1 MKYIL
6 STVSILALLGV
17 SLFATTSLLGGGP
30 TLSVT
35 GGEPGGYMHI
45 TVSGLDAGSEF
56 VLVLSS
62 LGPGPTATPFGD
74 IAVTAPFRMTPRF
87 AEQAGSFNWSSTVPL
102 GAAGAT
108 FYMQVVEFEA
118 GGGTTMSNPATISVE

>member
-6 STVSILALLGV
+6 SLIPTLALLGA
-17 SLFATTSLLGGGP
+17 SLFATTGLLGGGP
-30 TLSVT
+30 TLTVT

-45 TVSGLDAGSEF
+45 TVSGLATGSEF

-74 IAVTAPFRMTPRF
+74 IAVTAPFRLTPRF
-87 AEQAGSFNWSSTVPL
+87 QEVAGSFNWTSTVPL

-118 GGGTTMSNPATISVE
+118 GGGTTTSNPATISVE